1 MYIDVLWN
9 IQSCEEEED
18 NLLFMTQALK
28 PSGNPRVTHCQ

>member
-9 IQSCEEEED
+9 IQSCEEKEH

-28 PSGNPRVTHCQ
+28 PSGIPSVTHCQ